1 MTHSK
6 KSQYG
11 KSEAVKTTVDSLCRS
26 GTRRSSARRLLK
38 PKHTWLTFAT
48 GTGLDADMVVA
59 ADPRKPIRREDFGRK
74 EAGERRVDVA
84 AKGLAGAGVGT
95 TQRTR
100 RRKQKRAGV

>member
-1 MTHSK
+1 M
-6 KSQYG
+6 
-11 KSEAVKTTVDSLCRS
+11 VKAPVDLLWLLRDAEIFCPPA
-26 GTRRSSARRLLK
+26 GWCCEPATLLK

-100 RRKQKRAGV
+100 RRKQKRARI